1 MGRPQRLVAGNW
13 QRRDF
18 PGQSPDGKSA
28 KHKVQGPAESRARMK
43 KVLSRQMG
51 LCSRKDR
58 RGRTSWSL
66 SPAQE
71 SLSKVAPLAS
81 SLEITAITPFQ
92 TCNHIYI
99 YTCVLYAYL
108 IYIYIYVNIYIYII
122 ISFCKRIPK
131 TALAATWEI
140 QNASASEA
148 PRRPPWEHASNG
160 MDWFPHSFGT
170 CVKVYH
176 DVSMSGMLWS
186 S

>member
-1 MGRPQRLVAGNW
+1 VGRPQRLVAGNW

-99 YTCVLYAYL
+99 YVCTVCLFN
-108 IYIYIYVNIYIYII
+108 IYIYVNIYIYNYQ
-122 ISFCKRIPK
+122 FLQEDPK
-131 TALAATWEI
+131 NCPCRHMGNPKCLGI
-140 QNASASEA
+140 RSAKKT
-148 PRRPPWEHASNG
+148 PMGTRLQRDGLVPPFLWDLREG
-160 MDWFPHSFGT
+160 
-170 CVKVYH
+170 
-176 DVSMSGMLWS
+176 VS
-186 S
+186 